1 MKKSRKK
8 INSYEELNTANIN
21 SDLDKSKDVLI
32 RSYLIGNCISRNV
45 PLRNFINE
53 FEKEMICRALKV
65 SGGNQK
71 VASFILGVKPTT
83 LNEKIKKFKI
93 KEKKKIREKKDL
105 KYILDEINISL
116 F

>member
-1 MKKSRKK
+1 MKQIKERKK
-8 INSYEELNTANIN
+8 LYEKLNLKNIR
-21 SDLDKSKDVLI
+21 SDIVKSKNIVI
-32 RSYLIGNCISRNV
+32 RSYLLRNCISRNV

-83 LNEKIKKFKI
+83 LNEKIKKFEI
-93 KEKKKIREKKDL
+93 KKKKKIREEKDL
-105 KYILDEINISL
+105 KYILDKINISL